1 MAGGQKSDGYGDD
14 GNNISSDGHP
24 SVQRV
29 ASTQIQDESNFATS
43 SLEGKSTDDSSS
55 AFLCDE
61 ITCVGWHPSGAA
73 IIHTSDPEE
82 ARIACSFAG
91 VIILDDATVPLKCAN
106 PAVAV
111 VTKRKLARHGSAA
124 VYLPLGSGDAAEVHF
139 AIGSADRPWHSNRV
153 FSREARGLPP
163 YQRKAPRQAPP
174 ENQ

>member
-1 MAGGQKSDGYGDD
+1 MAVGEKGEGDGDSS
-14 GNNISSDGHP
+14 NSASSDEAL
-24 SVQRV
+24 SAKQAAAVQSP
-29 ASTQIQDESNFATS
+29 AAGNFTDA
-43 SLEGKSTDDSSS
+43 SLEEGAADDSSS
-55 AFLCDE
+55 AFLCDD

-106 PAVAV
+106 PAVAA
-111 VTKRKLARHGSAA
+111 VTKRELARHGSAA
-124 VYLPLGSGDAAEVHF
+124 VYLPTESSDVAEVHF
-139 AIGSADRPWHSNRV
+139 AIGTPDRPWHSHRV

-163 YQRKAPRQAPP
+163 YQRKVSAQAPP